1 MNPEA
6 IKALAALL
14 SAAPTG
20 QILHIVEMVLELTL
34 IVAKDM
40 PEEMRRE
47 NWQQIHRDLKF
58 WRDVFDKLTPNT

>member
-34 IVAKDM
+34 LVAKDI
-40 PEEMRRE
+40 PEHQRAA
-47 NWQQIHRDLKF
+47 NWEQINRDLKF
-58 WRDVFDKLTPNT
+58 WRDLFDKLTPNT